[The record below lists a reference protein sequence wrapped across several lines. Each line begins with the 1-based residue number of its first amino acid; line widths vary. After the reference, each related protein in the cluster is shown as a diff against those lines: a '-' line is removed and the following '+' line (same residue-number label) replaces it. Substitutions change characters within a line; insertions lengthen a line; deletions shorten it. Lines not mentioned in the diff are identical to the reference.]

1 MHHEQFMEHPI
12 VRPNP
17 RRRWRL
23 AVRPPPPSAG
33 GRKPPCRQPT
43 ERHELVEDVRRGI
56 QGEHRRSP
64 AA

>member
-1 MHHEQFMEHPI
+1 MHHEQFMEYPI
-12 VRPNP
+12 IRPNP

-23 AVRPPPPSAG
+23 AVRPPPSSAG

-43 ERHELVEDVRRGI
+43 KGHEPVEDVRRRV
-56 QGEHRRSP
+56 QGKHRRSP